1 MTSERDRLSGSDRP
15 RASLRARGSSPRRS
29 PGGRRALPFVALGL
43 AALACVSIAWID
55 RPLARFLADHGASW
69 DPLWRHGVDAAEVAT
84 GMPVWKWL
92 AGATLLGAGAVAA
105 ALRRGSLAR
114 ALWFVGAVHLASRI
128 SGNWLKAGFER
139 LRPGQW
145 LERGAGDSF
154 FVDGG
159 VAFPSGHVAHFL
171 GLVLPLAVLRPRIG
185 LPLLVVPVLVGWA
198 RVATNAHFLADV
210 LAAAAWTTAMT
221 VVFAAALR
229 ITSSPRSPGDRSR

>member
-1 MTSERDRLSGSDRP
+1 VAVTSE
-15 RASLRARGSSPRRS
+15 AV
-29 PGGRRALPFVALGL
+29 RRALPFVALGL
-43 AALACVSIAWID
+43 AALTALSIAVVD

-69 DPLWRHGVDAAEVAT
+69 DPLWTRGVEAAEVAT

-92 AGATLLGAGAVAA
+92 AGATLLVAAAAAA
-105 ALRRGSLAR
+105 ALRRWSLAR
-114 ALWFVGAVHLASRI
+114 AFAFVGAVHLASRI

-145 LERGAGDSF
+145 IERGAGDSF

-185 LPLLVVPVLVGWA
+185 LPLLVVPVFVGWA
-198 RVATNAHFLADV
+198 RVATNAHFLGDV

-221 VVFAAALR
+221 VAFAAALR
-229 ITSSPRSPGDRSR
+229 VTPPVRSPGDRSR